1 VYSLPSVK
9 YRTRKQQFAIIENIK
24 HLPPDVLT
32 RLRFDVDLH
41 LDSSDPDALSPYVP
55 RFVSAIYKQ
64 LYEYTNVDPLDE
76 CRIVV
81 QKKPAPTKA
90 KSDYKHGFKVTVLDV
105 LASKQQMLQVRNLM
119 YDAFATWG
127 DPTWLKAGM
136 TLEELDVIDRRVYDS
151 HGWLLYGSQKA
162 DQIAG
167 GYTATNLWA
176 RLDEEDSISLTEWS
190 YYETVKQLSIFCDE
204 DVEEP
209 TKLEWQKEVAPVVL
223 TRSKPR
229 VKRLRDDLLPS
240 DVNSEIDSIIRKI
253 LKLNVNDVT
262 STVNPASR
270 DEPEDGLITYRLT
283 RSMPA

>member
-1 VYSLPSVK
+1 MDDYKTDDKEGATHFGLPPLTGKWLVPGTHTSAEAREIVFAALCK
-9 YRTRKQQFAIIENIK
+9 YRTRKQQFAVIENIK

-64 LYEYTNVDPLDE
+64 LYEYTSVDPLDE

-81 QKKPAPTKA
+81 QKKPVPTKA

-119 YDAFATWG
+119 YAFATWG

-167 GYTATNLWA
+167 GYTATNLWV
-176 RLDEEDSISLTEWS
+176 RLDEEDSASL
-190 YYETVKQLSIFCDE
+190 C
-204 DVEEP
+204 
-209 TKLEWQKEVAPVVL
+209 
-223 TRSKPR
+223 
-229 VKRLRDDLLPS
+229 
-240 DVNSEIDSIIRKI
+240 
-253 LKLNVNDVT
+253 
-262 STVNPASR
+262 
-270 DEPEDGLITYRLT
+270 
-283 RSMPA
+283 